1 MLASTGVSEKYRHLI
16 AQYNQNLSR
25 RDYTKQIVDIRVIN
39 GTLYIE
45 TR

>member
-1 MLASTGVSEKYRHLI
+1 MLASEGIPEKYRQLI

-39 GTLYIE
+39 DTLYIE
-45 TR
+45 MR